1 MAETKIDV
9 RTPDGT
15 MDAYCFSPPGGK
27 PAPVVLHMF
36 DAFGVRPASKE
47 MCEKLAAKGYFVV
60 MPNVLYRGGNF
71 APFNPQTVWT
81 DNAERERLMG
91 IMKQATAEG
100 VMKDLGALF
109 DVLAK
114 QPGAKADKVGMVGYC
129 MGGRLSFIAASAF
142 PERVTAVAAIH
153 AGNVATDAP
162 DSPDK
167 QSDKIK
173 AKIYFGVADNDR
185 SCTPEQQ
192 AQLKNSLNAAKVR
205 YDLEI
210 YPGAQHGFAMA
221 DTPQY
226 NAEADAKHWERV
238 FSLFGAELPRG

>member
-60 MPNVLYRGGNF
+60 MPNVLYRAGTF
-71 APFNPQTVWT
+71 APFNAQTVWT
-81 DNAERERLMG
+81 DTAERERLMG
-91 IMKQATAEG
+91 VMKTATVDG
-100 VMKDLGALF
+100 VVKDLGALF
-109 DVLAK
+109 DALSK

-142 PERVTAVAAIH
+142 PERVAAV
-153 AGNVATDAP
+153 
-162 DSPDK
+162 
-167 QSDKIK
+167 
-173 AKIYFGVADNDR
+173 
-185 SCTPEQQ
+185 
-192 AQLKNSLNAAKVR
+192 
-205 YDLEI
+205 
-210 YPGAQHGFAMA
+210 
-221 DTPQY
+221 
-226 NAEADAKHWERV
+226 
-238 FSLFGAELPRG
+238 